1 MPSDVSVDLIA
12 RSTTA
17 AVEARP
23 VRRLPIG
30 VGLTI
35 GACASVALWTVIGI
49 SLRALLA

>member
-12 RSTTA
+12 RTA

-35 GACASVALWTVIGI
+35 GACASVALWTVIGV
-49 SLRALLA
+49 SLQALLA

>member
-12 RSTTA
+12 ST
-17 AVEARP
+17 AVEPRT
-23 VRRLPIG
+23 VRRLPVG

-35 GACASVALWTVIGI
+35 GAFASVALWTVIGI